1 MKKIITIFIL
11 PNEIDLYRD
20 LINRIK
26 NDITTYQLEDFWV
39 DSTLCVSEE
48 MVNWDESLISKQQV
62 IQWYNEINKDIKG
75 DFSIDYNGEIQGC
88 VDKRRESNPNKYPQ
102 AISFTWLDADILF
115 PEGTFYILNESVNN
129 LKDSNFILTPQY
141 PKMWDSSWDI
151 LVHPKYN
158 SFGYDFMKTPEY
170 DPNNSFGVYGDI
182 SLKPINPGIFK
193 FGGGAI
199 TTFSSNLL
207 KLFPIPNSFG
217 PYGEEDT
224 FVMQACS
231 TFHQK
236 YNIQQYLIKNLV
248 YSQKN
253 RDHIDRRNDIYVYDK
268 RNEYRQISL
277 NNFSN
282 ELSLLYLKLNK

>member
-20 LINRIK
+20 LINRIQ
-26 NDITTYQLEDFWV
+26 NDIINYQLENFWI
-39 DSTLCVSEE
+39 DSTLCVSDE
-48 MVNWDESLISKQQV
+48 MVNWEKSSVSKQQV
-62 IQWYNEINKDIKG
+62 IQWYNEINNGING
-75 DFSIDYNGEIQGC
+75 DFSIDYDGKIKGC

-102 AISFTWLDADILF
+102 SISFTWIDADILF
-115 PEGTFYILNESVNN
+115 PEGTFYIINESVDL
-129 LKDSNFILTPQY
+129 LKNDNFILTPQY
-141 PKMWDSSWDI
+141 PKMWDPSWDI

-158 SFGYDFMKTPEY
+158 SFGYNFMKTSEY
-170 DPNNSFGVYGDI
+170 NPDNSFGIYGDI
-182 SLKPINPGIFK
+182 SLKSINKGMFK

-199 TTFSSNLL
+199 TTFSSDLL
-207 KLFPIPNSFG
+207 YLFPIPESFG

-224 FVMQACS
+224 FMMQACS
-231 TFHQK
+231 LFHQK
-236 YNIQQYLIKNLV
+236 YNIQQYLIENLV

-277 NNFSN
+277 NNFSK
-282 ELSLLYLKLNK
+282 EINKIIYK

>member
-20 LINRIK
+20 LINRIQ
-26 NDITTYQLEDFWV
+26 NDIINYQLEDFWI

-48 MVNWDESLISKQQV
+48 MVNWDESSVSKQQI

-115 PEGTFYILNESVNN
+115 PEGSLYILNESVNN
-129 LKDSNFILTPQY
+129 LKGSNFILTPQY

-151 LVHPKYN
+151 LVHPNFQNIPYN
-158 SFGYDFMKTPEY
+158 YMGLPNYNPEEY
-170 DPNNSFGVYGDI
+170 YGI
-182 SLKPINPGIFK
+182 YGEVSLKLLNLGVFK
-193 FGGGAI
+193 FGGGHL
-199 TTFSSNLL
+199 TTLSPTILSLI
-207 KLFPIPNSFG
+207 PIPDSFA

-224 FVMQACS
+224 FIMVGCS
-231 TFHQK
+231 NLWKK
-236 YNIQQYLIKNLV
+236 YNINQYIIENLV

-253 RDHIDRRNDIYVYDK
+253 RDHIDRRKDIVLHDK
-268 RNEYRQISL
+268 KHIFRKTSL
-277 NNFSN
+277 NNFQP
-282 ELSLLYLKLNK
+282 ELYKILNNLT